1 MKCKCDTEKH
11 LQHMCVL
18 KGYGKFDE
26 ARARAVNATVEC
38 GVCGEKSVSADYVCN
53 PVQLTD
59 TEG

>member
-1 MKCKCDTEKH
+1 
-11 LQHMCVL
+11 MCVL

-38 GVCGEKSVSADYVCN
+38 GVCGEKAINADYVCN

-59 TEG
+59 TKDN

>member
-1 MKCKCDTEKH
+1 
-11 LQHMCVL
+11 MCVL

-38 GVCGEKSVSADYVCN
+38 GVCGEKAISADYVCD
-53 PVQLTD
+53 PVQMTD